1 MTPTSEFLLQNLYNR
16 TEVILQKAI
25 GEWQL
30 LPAAAL
36 AAAPAPG
43 KWSAAQCLQHLNFY
57 GDHYLPAIEK
67 AINKARSRGDK
78 PSATFTS
85 GWLGA
90 YFTRLML
97 PQQNGTLPSTM
108 QAPKNAVPDPTP
120 DPVQMLATFITQ
132 QEKMLQLLE
141 AAKRVNLNTNRV
153 PISLSAFIR
162 LKMGDTFGFVIAH
175 NERHVLQAERSL
187 SARKLT

>member
-1 MTPTSEFLLQNLYNR
+1 MTPTSAFLLQNLYDR
-16 TEVILQKAI
+16 TEIILQKAI

-30 LPAAAL
+30 LPPTAL

-78 PSATFTS
+78 PSTTFTS

-162 LKMGDTFGFVIAH
+162 LKLGDTFGFVIAH
-175 NERHVLQAERSL
+175 NERHVLQAARSL
-187 SARKLT
+187 SAR